1 MSVLKIEAGS
11 TEQLWRL
18 VAEFDITATIEHAL
32 MGLRQSLT
40 IWLWDRENAE
50 VRGWDEEDLEA
61 SNEVRFPLVINRDIE
76 DLIVQAAFLRKG
88 IHGRLWAVYY
98 KHLRIDLG
106 NIGRS
111 LISVKDFVEMIIWE
125 SEKWHPRLSR

>member
-1 MSVLKIEAGS
+1 
-11 TEQLWRL
+11 
-18 VAEFDITATIEHAL
+18 
-32 MGLRQSLT
+32 
-40 IWLWDRENAE
+40 
-50 VRGWDEEDLEA
+50 LEA

-88 IHGRLWAVYY
+88 LHGKLRAVYY
-98 KHLRIDLG
+98 EHLRVDLG